1 MSNMN
6 VSEAL
11 AAFRRERVVSAADWT
26 PAVTTQLKEWMLDQV
41 TENRARVAAVVALAR
56 SGLVGELEEIDGAV
70 SHLAKRLYEAEAVA
84 EDLASEA
91 VYAWLG
97 MSTRPAGGTGKVEC
111 GEADLG
117 RKPDKMALLR
127 GHIRRALEDANYLDD
142 DDLEKAETMA
152 KSLGM
157 DKGELMWVVEDV
169 GFGVEE
175 QDLGRKPDKMAL
187 FRGHIRRSIENA
199 DDLLDDDLEKAKTM
213 AKSMGMDEG
222 ELMLIVQDVG
232 YGVEEQDVGRKL
244 DKMALFRGYVRRFVG
259 EDDGLYVNIEEA
271 KTLLKSMGMDAG
283 ELVWIVEDV
292 IYGVEEQDVGRK
304 PDKMAL
310 FRGYVRRFVGEDD
323 DLYVNIEE
331 AENLLKSMG
340 MDAGELVWI
349 VEDVIYGV
357 EEQDVGRNTAKM
369 ALLRGHIRRAL
380 ERVDDYS
387 IENADDLL
395 DNDLEK
401 AKTMAKSMG
410 MDEGGLTLIVQDL
423 KHGN

>member
-142 DDLEKAETMA
+142 DDLEKAKTMA
-152 KSLGM
+152 KSMGM
-157 DKGELMWVVEDV
+157 DEGDLMWIVQDVVH
-169 GFGVEE
+169 GVEE
-175 QDLGRKPDKMAL
+175 QDVGRKPDKMAL
-187 FRGHIRRSIENA
+187 FRGYVRRSVGEDDDLYVNLEEAETMAKSIGMDEGDLMWIVQDVVHGVEEQDVGRKPHKMALLRGHIRRSIERVDDNSIENA

-222 ELMLIVQDVG
+222 EL
-232 YGVEEQDVGRKL
+232 
-244 DKMALFRGYVRRFVG
+244 
-259 EDDGLYVNIEEA
+259 
-271 KTLLKSMGMDAG
+271 
-283 ELVWIVEDV
+283 
-292 IYGVEEQDVGRK
+292 
-304 PDKMAL
+304 
-310 FRGYVRRFVGEDD
+310 
-323 DLYVNIEE
+323 
-331 AENLLKSMG
+331 
-340 MDAGELVWI
+340 
-349 VEDVIYGV
+349 
-357 EEQDVGRNTAKM
+357 
-369 ALLRGHIRRAL
+369 
-380 ERVDDYS
+380 
-387 IENADDLL
+387 
-395 DNDLEK
+395 
-401 AKTMAKSMG
+401 
-410 MDEGGLTLIVQDL
+410 TLIVQDL

>member
-142 DDLEKAETMA
+142 DDLEKAKTMA
-152 KSLGM
+152 KSMGM
-157 DKGELMWVVEDV
+157 DEGELMLIVQDV
-169 GFGVEE
+169 GYGVEE
-175 QDLGRKPDKMAL
+175 KDVGRKLDKMTLFRGYVRRSVERLDDYSIENADDLLDDDLEKAKTMAKSMGMDEGDLMWIVQDVVHGVEEKDVERKPDKMAL
-187 FRGHIRRSIENA
+187 FRGYVRRSVGEDDDLYVNLEEAETMAKSIGMDEGDLMWIVQDVVHGVEEQDVGRKPHKMALLRGHIRRSIERVDDYSIENA

-222 ELMLIVQDVG
+222 EL
-232 YGVEEQDVGRKL
+232 
-244 DKMALFRGYVRRFVG
+244 
-259 EDDGLYVNIEEA
+259 
-271 KTLLKSMGMDAG
+271 
-283 ELVWIVEDV
+283 
-292 IYGVEEQDVGRK
+292 
-304 PDKMAL
+304 
-310 FRGYVRRFVGEDD
+310 
-323 DLYVNIEE
+323 
-331 AENLLKSMG
+331 
-340 MDAGELVWI
+340 
-349 VEDVIYGV
+349 
-357 EEQDVGRNTAKM
+357 
-369 ALLRGHIRRAL
+369 
-380 ERVDDYS
+380 
-387 IENADDLL
+387 
-395 DNDLEK
+395 
-401 AKTMAKSMG
+401 
-410 MDEGGLTLIVQDL
+410 TLIVQDL